1 MFAICILI
9 VHHYQLTSFR
19 INVDGSIIILSAT
32 IKLIFVLLYLWVF
45 ELGNVNKCFE
55 EVSVITVIKLQ
66 QSACL
71 EDNVLLQM
79 ESSCTQCD

>member
-1 MFAICILI
+1 MSTNALRKFHDHCD
-9 VHHYQLTSFR
+9 F
-19 INVDGSIIILSAT
+19 
-32 IKLIFVLLYLWVF
+32 
-45 ELGNVNKCFE
+45 
-55 EVSVITVIKLQ
+55 KLQ